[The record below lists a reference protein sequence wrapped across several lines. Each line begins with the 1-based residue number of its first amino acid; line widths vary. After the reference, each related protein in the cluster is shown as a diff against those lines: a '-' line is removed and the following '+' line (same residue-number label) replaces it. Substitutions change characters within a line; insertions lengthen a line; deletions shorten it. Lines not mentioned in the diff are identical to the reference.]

1 MPEEKYYSFNELGEH
16 EKTNAVFD
24 IDSMVRA
31 ILGLYTG
38 ARMVDR
44 PLIECI
50 ISDIEPAFDQNGRA
64 KYYSK
69 KYTELTKELIKDIYD
84 QCRKVK

>member
-1 MPEEKYYSFNELGEH
+1 VKNSQLLIIIGAEKMPEKEEYSYDELGEH

-44 PLIECI
+44 
-50 ISDIEPAFDQNGRA
+50 R
-64 KYYSK
+64 
-69 KYTELTKELIKDIYD
+69 
-84 QCRKVK
+84 